1 MVTSGF
7 AFFLLS
13 ACYYLIDV
21 KKWWSGKPVLFAG
34 MNAILLYV
42 GELQILCRRRL
53 SGLFVIT
60 NHSAESAGVKI
71 LEEIVTLIITC
82 KKVYRFY

>member
-1 MVTSGF
+1 MVTSSF

-42 GELQILCRRRL
+42 GELEILCCK
-53 SGLFVIT
+53 SG
-60 NHSAESAGVKI
+60 
-71 LEEIVTLIITC
+71 
-82 KKVYRFY
+82 